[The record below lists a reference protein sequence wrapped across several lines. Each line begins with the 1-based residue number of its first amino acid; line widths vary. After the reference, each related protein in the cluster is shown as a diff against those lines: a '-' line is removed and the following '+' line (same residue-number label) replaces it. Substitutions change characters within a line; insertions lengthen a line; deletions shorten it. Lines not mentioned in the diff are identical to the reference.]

1 MSSYRSEVPLNTVLR
16 ALPALFLLIPGL
28 VQAQTGAPVYGKSG
42 EKYSCEPGATVA
54 TVLTELG
61 GKLGKTVILDG
72 GINGAEP
79 IGTGFADVD
88 AQLVLDH
95 LLQKR
100 GWGVREFQAGKQVIL
115 LVAPAAMGVAVPR
128 VIETFPAADPARL
141 VAAFAKCKL
150 EVPALA
156 DCTVY
161 ADLENLVVVIEGPKE
176 HADMAVSLLGSV
188 QAGMPGGGAMAVKR
202 IPLRFGKVGKQ
213 TYAKLDGTEVQVD
226 GIEASVQAA
235 LQESLSLDSV
245 LLRGPGAVPPGQPG
259 QPPGST
265 IFADPRTN
273 SIIVT
278 GTPQIV
284 ARVEQIVAS
293 LDVPT
298 ALVQIEGRILMT
310 DRDTGSAL
318 GVRIGGLQR
327 RVTTSTR
334 SNVFSGPIGT
344 DDPNLSD
351 GSTITRSLTESS
363 EGSNLF
369 VNGAAQLLTGET
381 GFGAV
386 AMALDNISPRLRL
399 DLEISAIEKLDKGI
413 TIAAPELVTL
423 ENQEA
428 GLQIGGDTTLILPGS
443 LNSSGSTHTV
453 PTGVILKVT
462 PHVVKDHATGRVW
475 IRLDIYVENSEVDDS
490 STATSLVVAQTSVT
504 TQVLVE
510 DGHPVVLSG
519 LLARE
524 SYDSKT
530 KVPLLG
536 DIPII
541 GALFRTTAARDHN
554 RCLTIC
560 VIPTVVGH
568 PDPWDGT
575 KGPGFEITKEKA
587 ERDQKGAKDTEEE
600 LPGHGDPNR

>member
-1 MSSYRSEVPLNTVLR
+1 MPRSEVPLKTLLQTLL
-16 ALPALFLLIPGL
+16 ALSSLLPGFAF
-28 VQAQTGAPVYGKSG
+28 AQTAPTTYGKSG
-42 EKYSCEPGATVA
+42 AKFACEPDAPTGA
-54 TVLTELG
+54 VLSELG
-61 GKLGKTVILDG
+61 AKLGKTVILDT
-72 GINGAEP
+72 GISPAEP
-79 IGTGFADVD
+79 VGTGFSDVD

-100 GWGVREFQAGKQVIL
+100 GWMAREFVSGNQTIL
-115 LVAPAAMGVAVPR
+115 LIGPAAVAAAVPR
-128 VIETFPAADPARL
+128 VIETFPAVDPARL
-141 VAAFAKCKL
+141 AAAFARCKK
-150 EVPALA
+150 EIPALA

-161 ADLENLVVVIEGPKE
+161 ADQENQVVVIEGPKE

-188 QAGMPGGGAMAVKR
+188 QANMPGGGAMMVKR
-202 IPLRFGKVGKQ
+202 CPLRFGRVGKQ
-213 TYAKLDGTEVQVD
+213 TFSKLDGTEVQVD
-226 GIEASVQAA
+226 GIEASIQAA
-235 LQESLSLDSV
+235 LQESLSLDGV
-245 LLRGPGAVPPGQPG
+245 LLRGVGGAPPVPAGQPA
-259 QPPGST
+259 GST

-278 GTPQIV
+278 GTPQMI
-284 ARVEQIVAS
+284 ARVEQIIAS

-298 ALVQIEGRILMT
+298 ALVEIEGRILLT

-327 RVTTSTR
+327 RLTTSTR

-344 DDPNLSD
+344 DDATLSD

-399 DLEISAIEKLDKGI
+399 DLEITAIEKLDKGT

-490 STATSLVVAQTSVT
+490 STSSALVVSQTSVT

-524 SYDSKT
+524 SYDSKSA
-530 KVPLLG
+530 VPILG

-541 GALFRTTAARDHN
+541 GALFRTTASRDHN
-554 RCLTIC
+554 QCLTIC

-587 ERDQKGAKDTEEE
+587 ERDQKGAKETEQE

>member
-1 MSSYRSEVPLNTVLR
+1 M
-16 ALPALFLLIPGL
+16 
-28 VQAQTGAPVYGKSG
+28 
-42 EKYSCEPGATVA
+42 
-54 TVLTELG
+54 
-61 GKLGKTVILDG
+61 ILDG
-72 GINGAEP
+72 GINPSEP
-79 IGTGFADVD
+79 VGTGFADVD

-100 GWGVREFQAGKQVIL
+100 GWTARDFVSGSQTIML
-115 LVAPAAMGVAVPR
+115 ISPSTAAAALPR

-141 VAAFAKCKL
+141 AAAFARYKK
-150 EVPALA
+150 EIPALA
-156 DCTVY
+156 DCMVY
-161 ADLENLVVVIEGPKE
+161 ADQENLVVVIEGPKE
-176 HADMAVSLLGSV
+176 HVDMAVSLLGNV
-188 QAGMPGGGAMAVKR
+188 QASMPGGGAMMVKR
-202 IPLRFGKVGKQ
+202 CPLRYGKVGKQ
-213 TYAKLDGTEVQVD
+213 TISKLDGSEVQVD
-226 GIEASVQAA
+226 GIEAAIQSA
-235 LQESLSLDSV
+235 LQESLLLDNS
-245 LLRGPGAVPPGQPG
+245 LLRGTGGVPAVQPA
-259 QPPGST
+259 QPAGST
-265 IFADPRTN
+265 IFADSRTN

-278 GTPQIV
+278 GTPQMI
-284 ARVEQIVAS
+284 ARVEQIIAS

-298 ALVQIEGRILMT
+298 ALVEIEGRILLT

-344 DDPNLSD
+344 DDTNLSD
-351 GSTITRSLTESS
+351 GSSLTRSLTESS

-399 DLEISAIEKLDKGI
+399 DLEITAIEKLDKGV
-413 TIAAPELVTL
+413 TIAAPKLVTL

-475 IRLDIYVENSEVDDS
+475 IRLDIYVENSEVDDTS
-490 STATSLVVAQTSVT
+490 SSSALVVSQTSVT

-524 SYDSKT
+524 SYDSGT
-530 KVPLLG
+530 KVPILG

-541 GALFRTTAARDHN
+541 GALFRTTASRDHN
-554 RCLTIC
+554 QCLTIC

-587 ERDQKGAKDTEEE
+587 ERDQKGAKETEEA
-600 LPGHGDPNR
+600 LPGHGDPGR